1 MNSIQLYIDENL
13 DEKSR
18 TRLRIMLMEIEHVKD
33 VEISSQSPHEF
44 VIDFEEHHNMPMKII
59 SALKAEGYHPDI
71 FSG

>member
-13 DEKSR
+13 DEQSIR
-18 TRLRIMLMEIEHVKD
+18 RIKTMLMEIEHVRD

-44 VIDFEEHHNMPMKII
+44 VIDFEEHHNLPIKII
-59 SALKAEGYHPDI
+59 DALKAEGYHPDI

>member
-13 DEKSR
+13 DEQSIA
-18 TRLRIMLMEIEHVKD
+18 RIKALLMEIEYVKD

-44 VIDFEEHHNMPMKII
+44 VIDFEEHHNMPMII
-59 SALKAEGYHPDI
+59 IDALKAEGYHPDI